1 MRQEVAHDSSTA
13 SGRRDPGRER
23 GVIASAQRT
32 PGAPPL
38 PREGEIFTEEQMSE
52 RFGASPPGG
61 IRQSKTSS
69 DIILVSR
76 VDGPTSYHDKD
87 SGEYVYFDG
96 VDYRKP
102 DQMVSSNKELSESRE
117 NGRRVLYFVKE
128 RGSLAFHGRVECVGW
143 RRRDGSDPRSVV
155 TFKMRCINDAVGQQT
170 GSAKYAMVVNIAEDE
185 EGGYV
190 ATAPALPG
198 CISQGETKAQARENL
213 EEAISLYLEYLLEIG
228 ETFPPG
234 LVSALDVAAVSV
246 RGENV
251 SARVN
256 AAPECVST

>member
-38 PREGEIFTEEQMSE
+38 PREGEIFTEEQMTE

-96 VDYRKP
+96 VDCRRP
-102 DQMVSSNKELSESRE
+102 DQMVSSNKVLSESRE

-128 RGSLAFHGRVECVGW
+128 RGGGASRSMAASNVWVG
-143 RRRDGSDPRSVV
+143 G
-155 TFKMRCINDAVGQQT
+155 AG
-170 GSAKYAMVVNIAEDE
+170 
-185 EGGYV
+185 
-190 ATAPALPG
+190 TAP
-198 CISQGETKAQARENL
+198 TH
-213 EEAISLYLEYLLEIG
+213 
-228 ETFPPG
+228 
-234 LVSALDVAAVSV
+234 AVWSPS
-246 RGENV
+246 R
-251 SARVN
+251 
-256 AAPECVST
+256 